1 MRIVAR
7 SAPILPLRDELAHPT
22 RGIAE
27 QGLTAYP
34 VLVIGSVAL
43 GTSVVMFAA
52 WVGLWLWF
60 IGILFWP
67 TFIR

>member
-7 SAPILPLRDELAHPT
+7 SAPILPSRDELAHPT

-27 QGLTAYP
+27 QALTAYP